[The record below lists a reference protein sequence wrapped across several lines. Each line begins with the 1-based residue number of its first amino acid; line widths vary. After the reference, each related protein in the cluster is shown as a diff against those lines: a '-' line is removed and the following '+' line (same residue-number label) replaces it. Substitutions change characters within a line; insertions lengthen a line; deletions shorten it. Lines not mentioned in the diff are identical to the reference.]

1 MQRRGG
7 ARSKGG
13 GGYDASRPAT
23 QRRGGGDLKEP
34 TGRAT
39 SRSTPTRRRHMN
51 SLAAL
56 PLFQLCFVV
65 YYPAATE
72 GAATAAT
79 DRTEGLLS
87 HLFLGGFPAGVGGSP
102 RMSER

>member
-87 HLFLGGFPAGVGGSP
+87 HLFLVGFPAGVGGSP

>member
-23 QRRGGGDLKEP
+23 QRRGGGERREP

-39 SRSTPTRRRHMN
+39 VGSTPTRRRHTK
-51 SLAAL
+51 SFAAL
-56 PLFQLCFVV
+56 PLFQLSFVV

-87 HLFLGGFPAGVGGSP
+87 HLFSVGFSAGVGGSP

>member
-7 ARSKGG
+7 ARSQGG
-13 GGYDASRPAT
+13 GVNDASRPAT
-23 QRRGGGDLKEP
+23 QRRGGGDRRAP

-39 SRSTPTRRRHMN
+39 SRSTPTRRRHTK

-56 PLFQLCFVV
+56 PLFQLGFVV
-65 YYPAATE
+65 YYPGATE

-79 DRTEGLLS
+79 DRTKGLLS
-87 HLFLGGFPAGVGGSP
+87 HLFFVGFSAGVGGSP

>member
-23 QRRGGGDLKEP
+23 QRRGGGDPKEP
-34 TGRAT
+34 TGAGDL
-39 SRSTPTRRRHMN
+39 RSTPTRRRHTK

-56 PLFQLCFVV
+56 PLFQLSFVV
-65 YYPAATE
+65 YYPGATE
-72 GAATAAT
+72 GAAKAAT
-79 DRTEGLLS
+79 DRTKGLLS
-87 HLFLGGFPAGVGGSP
+87 HLFSVGFSAGVGGSP